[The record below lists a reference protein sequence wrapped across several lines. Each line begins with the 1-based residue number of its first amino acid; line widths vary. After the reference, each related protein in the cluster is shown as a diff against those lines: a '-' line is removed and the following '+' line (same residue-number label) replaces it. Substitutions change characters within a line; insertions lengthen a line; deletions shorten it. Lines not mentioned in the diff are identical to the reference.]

1 MRYRVM
7 WGMLVVVLAAA
18 GVMAQGTGRIDGE
31 VRDLEGKPFPGVVVV
46 ATHEETNHT
55 VDTKTDK
62 NGLFVLA
69 GLRSGIYVLEYK
81 VKDQVVFKERK
92 RLTTGGEERTHVN
105 FKEVAAQQSAAQAE
119 AAKKAQEAAQKF
131 QSLKQHFDAGRT
143 ALDQAKGIRA
153 EMTRLPA
160 DQRQAKTD
168 QMNTLLATAI
178 GEFENAQKAADAKDA
193 NLHLILANLG
203 EAYDAAGRYKE
214 AAASYQSAIALKP
227 DQSNYYVNMSTA
239 AARGGDI
246 EGASAA
252 CEKVA
257 AIEPNNAAMCWRN
270 LGIVYYNTNRAKD
283 AIEPLK
289 KASELDPKNAEQW
302 YLLGAALVAGME
314 YKNEGGTIKTIVL
327 PGTAEAYQKYLEL
340 APNGRFAEEAKAGL
354 AMLETLGAGIQ
365 TKVRSGRKKSN

>member
-1 MRYRVM
+1 MRNRVM
-7 WGMLVVVLAAA
+7 WGLLAMALAAA
-18 GVMAQGTGRIDGE
+18 GVVAQGSGRIDGE
-31 VRDLEGKPFPGVVVV
+31 VRDGEGKPFMGVVVV

-55 VDTKTDK
+55 VETKTDK

-81 VKDQVVFKERK
+81 VKDQVVFRERK
-92 RLTTGGEERTHVN
+92 RLITGAEERTHVN
-105 FKEVAAQQSAAQAE
+105 FKEILAQQSAAQAE
-119 AAKKAQEAAQKF
+119 AAKKAQEVAQKF
-131 QSLKQHFDAGRT
+131 QSLKQHFDAGRA
-143 ALDQAKGIRA
+143 ALDQAKGVRA
-153 EMTRLPA
+153 EMQRLPA
-160 DQRQAKTD
+160 DQRQAKAD
-168 QMNTLLATAI
+168 QANTLLATAI
-178 GEFENAQKAADAKDA
+178 GEFENAQKVADAKDT

-214 AAASYQSAIALKP
+214 AAAAYQGAIALKP

-239 AARGGDI
+239 AARAGDI

-252 CEKVA
+252 CDKLA
-257 AIEPNNAAMCWRN
+257 ATEPSSGAMCWRN

-283 AIEPLK
+283 AIEPFQ
-289 KASELDPKNAEQW
+289 KATALDPKNADQW

-365 TKVRSGRKKSN
+365 TKVRTGRKKG

>member
-1 MRYRVM
+1 MRNRVM
-7 WGMLVVVLAAA
+7 WGLLAMALAAA
-18 GVMAQGTGRIDGE
+18 GVVAQGSGRIDGE
-31 VRDLEGKPFPGVVVV
+31 VRDGEGKPFMGVVVV

-55 VDTKTDK
+55 VETKTDK

-81 VKDQVVFKERK
+81 VKDQVVFRERK
-92 RLTTGGEERTHVN
+92 RLITGAEERTHVN
-105 FKEVAAQQSAAQAE
+105 FKEILAQQSAAQAE
-119 AAKKAQEAAQKF
+119 AAKKAQEVAQKF
-131 QSLKQHFDAGRT
+131 QSLKQHFDAGRA
-143 ALDQAKGIRA
+143 ALDQAKGVRA
-153 EMTRLPA
+153 EMQRLPA
-160 DQRQAKTD
+160 DQRQAKAD
-168 QMNTLLATAI
+168 QANTLLATAI
-178 GEFENAQKAADAKDA
+178 GEFENAQKVADAKDT

-214 AAASYQSAIALKP
+214 AAAAYQGAIALKP

-239 AARGGDI
+239 AARAGDI

-252 CEKVA
+252 CEKIA
-257 AIEPNNAAMCWRN
+257 ALEPSNAAMCWRN

-283 AIEPLK
+283 AIEPFQ
-289 KASELDPKNAEQW
+289 KAAALDPKNADQW

-365 TKVRSGRKKSN
+365 TKVRTGRKKG